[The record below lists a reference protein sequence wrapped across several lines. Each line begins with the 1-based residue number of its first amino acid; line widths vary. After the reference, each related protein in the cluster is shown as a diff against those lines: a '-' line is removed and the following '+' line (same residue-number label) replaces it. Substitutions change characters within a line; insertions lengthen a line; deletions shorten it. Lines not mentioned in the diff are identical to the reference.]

1 MRIQRIFKPIRR
13 TQLII
18 IIIMEY
24 ISNKQNNNKNTES
37 AIYNNQKNKINN

>member
-13 TQLII
+13 TQLI